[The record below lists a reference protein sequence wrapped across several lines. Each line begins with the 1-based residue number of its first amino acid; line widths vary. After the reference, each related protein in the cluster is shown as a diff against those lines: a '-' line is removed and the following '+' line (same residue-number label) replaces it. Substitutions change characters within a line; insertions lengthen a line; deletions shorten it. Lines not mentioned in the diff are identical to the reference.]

1 MMTNTIALK
10 RLIFPLHIHYIH
22 QYAFI
27 HILPMT
33 TSQSIILYELLK
45 SYSYNHNRV
54 DIEIDDLRKKLNCE
68 NKYPQFRDFKK
79 RIDLYVK
86 EINLYSDLEVS
97 YEKIV
102 KIGRKVTGIT
112 FYIKEKTNK
121 ERLTA
126 WLNAEDRLDNK
137 SQVEGQINLFDYDE
151 EL

>member
-1 MMTNTIALK
+1 MLTSFT
-10 RLIFPLHIHYIH
+10 YSTT
-22 QYAFI
+22 FI
-27 HILPMT
+27 
-33 TSQSIILYELLK
+33 S
-45 SYSYNHNRV
+45 
-54 DIEIDDLRKKLNCE
+54 LNLSH
-68 NKYPQFRDFKK
+68 FVRDFKK